1 MKKYDERESVDKI
14 QEAMSNI
21 KSELQKIIK
30 HNRIEGRA
38 QEANAAFKMKH
49 KLGVWHAEA
58 TEEMFKFWPE
68 AIVSDIV
75 INPKGG
81 GGR

>member
-14 QEAMSNI
+14 QEAVSDI
-21 KSELQKIIK
+21 KGELQKIIK
-30 HNRIEGRA
+30 HNKSEGRA
-38 QEANAAFKMKH
+38 EEANAAFKMKN

-68 AIVSDIV
+68 ALVSDIV
-75 INPKGG
+75 IRPRGG